1 MRVRIYFDKTEAMRF
16 TGQLDVHRTFE
27 RMFRRAN
34 LPLAYNNGFHPQ
46 PRINFASTLPLGFTS
61 QAEIVDIWLETS
73 IPLADI
79 ETALKITLPPGIL
92 IHQIEETDSKAPT
105 LQTQVVASEFMIT
118 VLHSQH
124 NLDDCL
130 SKLLESS
137 NLPRIR
143 RGKAYDLRPLIYELS
158 REPDDDESHPR
169 FKINLSSRPG
179 ATGRPEEVLGELGI
193 PPEST
198 RIHRTRIIF
207 E

>member
-34 LPLAYNNGFHPQ
+34 LPLAYSHGFHPQ
-46 PRINFASTLPLGFTS
+46 PRINFASALPLGFTS

-73 IPLADI
+73 IPLVDI
-79 ETALKITLPPGIL
+79 ETALKITLPPGIQ
-92 IHQIEETDSKAPT
+92 IQQIEEIDSKIPT
-105 LQTQVVASEFMIT
+105 LQTQVVASEFTIT
-118 VLHSQH
+118 VLLPQK
-124 NLDDCL
+124 NLNELL
-130 SKLLESS
+130 SKLLGASS
-137 NLPRIR
+137 LPRVR
-143 RGKAYDLRPLIYELS
+143 RGKAYDLRPLIYKLS
-158 REPDDDESHPR
+158 RLPDDDESHPR
-169 FKINLSSRPG
+169 FKINLASRPG
-179 ATGRPEEVLGELGI
+179 ATGRPEEVLDELGI

>member
-46 PRINFASTLPLGFTS
+46 PRINFASALPLGFTS

-73 IPLADI
+73 IPLVDI
-79 ETALKITLPPGIL
+79 ETALKITLPPGIQ
-92 IHQIEETDSKAPT
+92 IQQIEEIDSKTPT
-105 LQTQVVASEFMIT
+105 LQTQVVASEFTIT

-124 NLDDCL
+124 NFDDRL
-130 SKLLESS
+130 SKLLGASS
-137 NLPRIR
+137 LPRVR
-143 RGKAYDLRPLIYELS
+143 RGKAYDLRPLIYKLS
-158 REPDDDESHPR
+158 RLPDDDESHPR
-169 FKINLSSRPG
+169 FKINLASRPG
-179 ATGRPEEVLGELGI
+179 ATGRPEEVLDELGI
-193 PPEST
+193 LPEST

>member
-34 LPLAYNNGFHPQ
+34 LPLAYSHGFHPQ
-46 PRINFASTLPLGFTS
+46 PRINFASALPLGFTS

-79 ETALKITLPPGIL
+79 ETALKITLPPGIQ
-92 IHQIEETDSKAPT
+92 IQQIEEIDSKTPT
-105 LQTQVVASEFMIT
+105 LQTQVVASEFTIT
-118 VLHSQH
+118 VLLPQK
-124 NLDDCL
+124 NLNELL
-130 SKLLESS
+130 SKLLGASS
-137 NLPRIR
+137 LPRVR
-143 RGKAYDLRPLIYELS
+143 RGKAYDLRPLIYKLS
-158 REPDDDESHPR
+158 RLPDDDESHPR
-169 FKINLSSRPG
+169 FKINLASRPG
-179 ATGRPEEVLGELGI
+179 ATGRPEEVLDELGI

>member
-34 LPLAYNNGFHPQ
+34 LPLAYSHGFHPQ
-46 PRINFASTLPLGFTS
+46 PRINFASPLPLGFTS
-61 QAEIVDIWLETS
+61 QAEIADVWLETS

-79 ETALKITLPPGIL
+79 ETALKNTLPPGIQ
-92 IHQIEETDSKAPT
+92 IHQIVETDSKAPT
-105 LQTQVVASEFMIT
+105 LQTQVVASEFTIT
-118 VLHSQH
+118 VLLPQK
-124 NLDDCL
+124 NLDERL
-130 SKLLESS
+130 SKLLGASS
-137 NLPRIR
+137 LPRVR
-143 RGKAYDLRPLIYELS
+143 RGKAYDLRPLICELS
-158 REPDDDESHPR
+158 RLPDDDESHPR
-169 FKINLSSRPG
+169 FKINLASRPG

>member
-34 LPLAYNNGFHPQ
+34 LPLAYSHGFHPQ
-46 PRINFASTLPLGFTS
+46 PRINFASALPLGFTS

-79 ETALKITLPPGIL
+79 ETALKITLPPGIQ
-92 IHQIEETDSKAPT
+92 IQQIEEIDSKTPT
-105 LQTQVVASEFMIT
+105 LQTQVVASEFTIT

-124 NLDDCL
+124 NFDDRL
-130 SKLLESS
+130 SKLLGASS
-137 NLPRIR
+137 LPRVR
-143 RGKAYDLRPLIYELS
+143 RGKAYDLRPLIYKLS
-158 REPDDDESHPR
+158 RLPDDDESHPR
-169 FKINLSSRPG
+169 FKINLASRPG
-179 ATGRPEEVLGELGI
+179 ATGRPEEVLDELGI

>member
-34 LPLAYNNGFHPQ
+34 LPLAYSHGFHPQ
-46 PRINFASTLPLGFTS
+46 PRINFASALPLGFTS

-73 IPLADI
+73 IPLVDI
-79 ETALKITLPPGIL
+79 ETALKITLPPGIQ
-92 IHQIEETDSKAPT
+92 IQQIEEIDSKTPT
-105 LQTQVVASEFMIT
+105 LQTQVVASEFTIT

-124 NLDDCL
+124 NFDDRL
-130 SKLLESS
+130 SKLLGASS
-137 NLPRIR
+137 LPRVR
-143 RGKAYDLRPLIYELS
+143 RGKAYDLRPLIYKLS
-158 REPDDDESHPR
+158 RLPDDDESHPR
-169 FKINLSSRPG
+169 FKINLASRPG
-179 ATGRPEEVLGELGI
+179 ATGRPEEVLDELGI

>member
-34 LPLAYNNGFHPQ
+34 LPLAYSHGFHPQ
-46 PRINFASTLPLGFTS
+46 PRINFASALPLGFTS

-79 ETALKITLPPGIL
+79 ETALKITLPPGIQ
-92 IHQIEETDSKAPT
+92 IQQIEEIDSKAPT
-105 LQTQVVASEFMIT
+105 LQTQVVASEFTIT
-118 VLHSQH
+118 VLLPQK
-124 NLDDCL
+124 NLNELL
-130 SKLLESS
+130 SKLLGASS
-137 NLPRIR
+137 LPRVR
-143 RGKAYDLRPLIYELS
+143 RGKAYDLRPLIYKLS
-158 REPDDDESHPR
+158 RLPDDDESHPR
-169 FKINLSSRPG
+169 FKINLASRPG
-179 ATGRPEEVLGELGI
+179 ATGRPEEVLDELGI

>member
-1 MRVRIYFDKTEAMRF
+1 MRVRIYFDKTEVMRF

-34 LPLAYNNGFHPQ
+34 LPLAYSHGFHLQ
-46 PRINFASTLPLGFTS
+46 PRINFASALPLGFTS

-79 ETALKITLPPGIL
+79 ETALKITLPPGIQ
-92 IHQIEETDSKAPT
+92 IQQIEEIDSKAPT
-105 LQTQVVASEFMIT
+105 LQTQVVASEFTIT
-118 VLHSQH
+118 LLLPQK
-124 NLDDCL
+124 NLNELL
-130 SKLLESS
+130 SKLLGASS
-137 NLPRIR
+137 LPRVR
-143 RGKAYDLRPLIYELS
+143 RGKAYDLRPLIYKLS
-158 REPDDDESHPR
+158 RLPDDDESHPR
-169 FKINLSSRPG
+169 FKINLASRPG
-179 ATGRPEEVLGELGI
+179 ATGRPEEVLDELGI